1 MVRRKLIYGLALGLT
16 FGAAALGQ
24 DTGSKAQE
32 AGKQHRSGRR
42 TLDLNA
48 DGVVSRDEWRGNDE
62 SFAKIDTDR
71 NGTLSREEL
80 AAARKTWGE
89 HHGRGDFAARMD
101 RNGDGAVA
109 RDEWRGNDESF
120 AKIDTNSDG
129 RLTKEEL
136 ETARGAW
143 RRSSDK
149 TGGRFDALDRNH
161 DGQLSREELGNDSV
175 FERLDRNHDGLVAR
189 DELRRPNRD
198 RK

>member
-1 MVRRKLIYGLALGLT
+1 
-16 FGAAALGQ
+16 
-24 DTGSKAQE
+24 
-32 AGKQHRSGRR
+32 
-42 TLDLNA
+42 
-48 DGVVSRDEWRGNDE
+48 
-62 SFAKIDTDR
+62 
-71 NGTLSREEL
+71 
-80 AAARKTWGE
+80 
-89 HHGRGDFAARMD
+89 
-101 RNGDGAVA
+101 VA

>member
-24 DTGSKAQE
+24 DTGSEARE
-32 AGKQHRSGRR
+32 AGKHHHSGRR
-42 TLDLNA
+42 TLDRNA

-71 NGTLSREEL
+71 NGILSREEL
-80 AAARKTWGE
+80 AAARKAWGE
-89 HHGRGDFAARMD
+89 HHGHGGFAARMD